1 VDCVRCCASGIGEK
15 RLLRAAGERGRE
27 RGQDTRVRHARR
39 LDGCCPPDWGKW
51 FKDPCLAKER
61 LSPRFRDVSR
71 QDENAEGECIEKAY
85 ERPQKA
91 HCLIPLRSDLR
102 SDDLPG
108 EEILVANGRRF
119 RVVAVVAFE
128 EEDESPFVRLWRVEG
143 CVAAGVTPDSTH
155 EDGRASPI

>member
-1 VDCVRCCASGIGEK
+1 MDCVRCCASGIGEK

-27 RGQDTRVRHARR
+27 RGQDTRIRLARR

-71 QDENAEGECIEKAY
+71 QDENAEDECIEKAY
-85 ERPQKA
+85 ERGQKA

-102 SDDLPG
+102 PDGSARTKRSSP
-108 EEILVANGRRF
+108 ATKQRF
-119 RVVAVVAFE
+119 RVLHVVPFD
-128 EEDESPFVRLWRVEG
+128 EEDESPFVGLLQVET
-143 CVAAGVTPDSTH
+143 A
-155 EDGRASPI
+155 